1 VSELGFTHVHEP
13 SQDGDPLTLLLL
25 HGTGADEHDLL
36 PLGRLLA
43 PTARLLSPRGKVVE
57 HGMPRW
63 FRRHSEGVF
72 DTEDLIARTHELAD
86 LLPVAAAHY
95 GFDPDR
101 LVAAGFSNGANIA
114 GATLLLRPDAL
125 RAALLFAPMLPLRV
139 DQLPDARLPDL
150 STVAVFLAA
159 GRRDPICP
167 PEQAEELAEL
177 LHDAG
182 AAVELVWHDGGHEL
196 TRPVAATAS
205 GWLRELRH
213 ATASEVDQPLP

>member
-1 VSELGFTHVHEP
+1 VRELGFTHVHEP
-13 SQDGDPLTLLLL
+13 PQDGDPLTLLLL

-43 PTARLLSPRGKVVE
+43 PTARMLSPRGKVVE
-57 HGMPRW
+57 HGLPRW
-63 FRRHSEGVF
+63 FRRHAEGVF

-86 LLPVAAAHY
+86 LLPLAATHY

-139 DQLPDARLPDL
+139 EQLPNARLPDL

-167 PEQAEELAEL
+167 PEQAEELAGL

-196 TRPVAATAS
+196 ARPVVAAAT
-205 GWLRELRH
+205 GWVRELRH